1 MLSILRHLSVTA
13 VLIWIEKLWFVYC
26 WSGKLIAWYVDA
38 FLACKEGGYR
48 EKWRASGTRNETEE
62 REAGL
67 PLTRTNYLPSNKVD
81 IVRSHAQVARFRRHA
96 SEGWVCH
103 LLGRSL
109 FSPQARRYREKSHA
123 RGAFKET
130 EERGAGFP
138 LTRITYL
145 PTSKGDIAR
154 SSLGVHF
161 LATSIIPFAK
171 RNGELARRLMCI
183 QKCHLHHIRCP
194 DARYLQ

>member
-1 MLSILRHLSVTA
+1 M
-13 VLIWIEKLWFVYC
+13 
-26 WSGKLIAWYVDA
+26 
-38 FLACKEGGYR
+38 
-48 EKWRASGTRNETEE
+48 
-62 REAGL
+62 
-67 PLTRTNYLPSNKVD
+67 PLTRINYLSSIKGD
-81 IVRSHAQVARFRRHA
+81 IVRSQAQVARLRRHE

-103 LLGRSL
+103 LVGRSL
-109 FSPQARRYREKSHA
+109 FSLQARGYREKSHA
-123 RGAFKET
+123 RGTFKET

-145 PTSKGDIAR
+145 PASKGDIAR
-154 SSLGVHF
+154 SHARVARLRRHEWRRAGFICLGVHF

-194 DARYLQ
+194 NARYLQ